1 MKIDEKGYSLSTADE
16 ILSAYEKQLQ
26 QKFGSDFY
34 IKPEGVIDNIVNS
47 SGVMEIDLQEQI
59 ASLAKQFDPEAS
71 EDNWQD
77 ALYERIGVSRLD
89 EQATVFK
96 KKILGTAGYAGA
108 AGAVTIRSK
117 STNDEFENTSNFT
130 IEDDGTAEIEFECV
144 VAGAVSVNASD
155 SFVIVEGPNEVTG
168 ISADDAVQIAI
179 GRERES
185 DSDFR
190 LRFRNSKAQNAR
202 ATRNANE
209 ANLLKYVDNIAFL
222 KIIDKKT
229 DNSFDAGT
237 IKIIAKKMNV
247 LFRELITVKEKE
259 KNAMYEE
266 KLKLFQ
272 YGLRRVKESYRADI
286 WELLMMTLLNEN
298 KDILKVLS
306 HPSIKLEERKNI
318 LRTSFQDYVNEEFLH
333 FLFVL
338 IDNFRLEEISDM
350 LDSYEYYLN
359 LSNNICNA
367 IVYSKY
373 QMLEEEKMAL
383 QKALESHFNK
393 KINLKYQLNV
403 NLLGGIIVNINGK
416 VIDASTLRQIIHLKN
431 ELKKGW

>member
-1 MKIDEKGYSLSTADE
+1 MKIDESGYSLSTAGD
-16 ILSAYEKQLQ
+16 ILSAYEEQLQ

-47 SGVMEIDLQEQI
+47 SGVMEILLQNQI
-59 ASLAKQFDPEAS
+59 ASLARQFDPES
-71 EDNWQD
+71 SQKSWQD

-117 STNDEFENTSNFT
+117 STNDEFVNTSDFT

-168 ISADDAVQIAI
+168 ISSDDAVQIAI

-237 IKIIAKKMNV
+237 IKIIAKHNTTDENFAKAVFDSVADGIDLLGDTSVIVKDNSGQDV
-247 LFRELITVKEKE
+247 TINWKNADEINLDIKATVKVRNGYYPNTVFANVKQNILAYIEKRVFGLQSIVYATE
-259 KNAMYEE
+259 FIIPVLEVDGVEAVVEILVKKSSDQEFSDNISLSREE
-266 KLKLFQ
+266 VPAFASE
-272 YGLRRVKESYRADI
+272 RI
-286 WELLMMTLLNEN
+286 ILNE
-298 KDILKVLS
+298 
-306 HPSIKLEERKNI
+306 P
-318 LRTSFQDYVNEEFLH
+318 
-333 FLFVL
+333 
-338 IDNFRLEEISDM
+338 
-350 LDSYEYYLN
+350 
-359 LSNNICNA
+359 A
-367 IVYSKY
+367 
-373 QMLEEEKMAL
+373 
-383 QKALESHFNK
+383 
-393 KINLKYQLNV
+393 
-403 NLLGGIIVNINGK
+403 
-416 VIDASTLRQIIHLKN
+416 
-431 ELKKGW
+431 

>member
-1 MKIDEKGYSLSTADE
+1 MNVDENGCKLSLTEDIMKSYQT
-16 ILSAYEKQLQ
+16 QLQ
-26 QKFGSDFY
+26 QKFGSNFY
-34 IKPEGVIDNIVNS
+34 IKPEGVIDNIFESV
-47 SGVMEIDLQEQI
+47 GLMETDLQDQI
-59 ASLAKQFDPEAS
+59 AYLSTQFDPEKAES
-71 EDNWQD
+71 IWQD

-117 STNDEFENTSNFT
+117 STNDEFVNTSDFT

-168 ISADDAVQIAI
+168 ISADDAVQIAV

-229 DNSFDAGT
+229 DKSFDAGT
-237 IKIIAKKMNV
+237 IKIIAKHNTTDENFAQAVFDSVADGIDLLGDTSVIVKDNSGQDV
-247 LFRELITVKEKE
+247 TINWKNADEINLDIKATVKVRNGYYPNTVFANVKQNILAYIEKRVFGLQSIVYATE
-259 KNAMYEE
+259 FIIPVLEVDGVEAVVEILVKKSSDEE
-266 KLKLFQ
+266 FSDNISLTREEVPAFASE
-272 YGLRRVKESYRADI
+272 RI
-286 WELLMMTLLNEN
+286 TLNE
-298 KDILKVLS
+298 
-306 HPSIKLEERKNI
+306 P
-318 LRTSFQDYVNEEFLH
+318 
-333 FLFVL
+333 
-338 IDNFRLEEISDM
+338 
-350 LDSYEYYLN
+350 
-359 LSNNICNA
+359 A
-367 IVYSKY
+367 
-373 QMLEEEKMAL
+373 
-383 QKALESHFNK
+383 
-393 KINLKYQLNV
+393 
-403 NLLGGIIVNINGK
+403 
-416 VIDASTLRQIIHLKN
+416 
-431 ELKKGW
+431 

>member
-1 MKIDEKGYSLSTADE
+1 MKIDESGYSLSTAGD
-16 ILSAYEKQLQ
+16 ILSAYEEQLQ

-47 SGVMEIDLQEQI
+47 SGVMEILLQNQI
-59 ASLAKQFDPEAS
+59 ASLARQFDPES
-71 EDNWQD
+71 SQKSWQD

-117 STNDEFENTSNFT
+117 STNDEFVNTSDFT

-168 ISADDAVQIAI
+168 ISSDDAAQIAI

-237 IKIIAKKMNV
+237 IKIIAKHNTTDENFAKAVFDSVADGIDLLGDTSVIVKDNSGQDV
-247 LFRELITVKEKE
+247 TINWKNADEINLDIKATVKVRNGYYPNTVFANVKQNILAYIEKRVFGLQSIVYATE
-259 KNAMYEE
+259 FIIPVLEVDGVEAVVEILVKKSSDQEFSDNISLSREE
-266 KLKLFQ
+266 VPAFASE
-272 YGLRRVKESYRADI
+272 RI
-286 WELLMMTLLNEN
+286 TLNE
-298 KDILKVLS
+298 
-306 HPSIKLEERKNI
+306 P
-318 LRTSFQDYVNEEFLH
+318 
-333 FLFVL
+333 
-338 IDNFRLEEISDM
+338 
-350 LDSYEYYLN
+350 
-359 LSNNICNA
+359 A
-367 IVYSKY
+367 
-373 QMLEEEKMAL
+373 
-383 QKALESHFNK
+383 
-393 KINLKYQLNV
+393 
-403 NLLGGIIVNINGK
+403 
-416 VIDASTLRQIIHLKN
+416 
-431 ELKKGW
+431 

>member
-1 MKIDEKGYSLSTADE
+1 MNVDENGCKLSLTEDIMKSYQT
-16 ILSAYEKQLQ
+16 QLQ
-26 QKFGSDFY
+26 QKFGSNFY
-34 IKPEGVIDNIVNS
+34 IKPEGVIDNIFESV
-47 SGVMEIDLQEQI
+47 GLMETDLQDQI
-59 ASLAKQFDPEAS
+59 AYLSTQFDPEKAES
-71 EDNWQD
+71 IWQD

-117 STNDEFENTSNFT
+117 STNDEFVNTSDFT

-237 IKIIAKKMNV
+237 IKIIAKHNTTDENFAKAVFDSVADGIDLLGDTSVIVKDNSGQDV
-247 LFRELITVKEKE
+247 TINWKNADEINLDIKATVKVRNGYYPNTVFANVKQNILAYIEKRVFGLQSIVYATE
-259 KNAMYEE
+259 FIIPVLEVDGVEAVVEILVKKSSDEE
-266 KLKLFQ
+266 FSDNISLSREEVPAFASE
-272 YGLRRVKESYRADI
+272 RI
-286 WELLMMTLLNEN
+286 TLNE
-298 KDILKVLS
+298 
-306 HPSIKLEERKNI
+306 P
-318 LRTSFQDYVNEEFLH
+318 
-333 FLFVL
+333 
-338 IDNFRLEEISDM
+338 
-350 LDSYEYYLN
+350 
-359 LSNNICNA
+359 A
-367 IVYSKY
+367 
-373 QMLEEEKMAL
+373 
-383 QKALESHFNK
+383 
-393 KINLKYQLNV
+393 
-403 NLLGGIIVNINGK
+403 
-416 VIDASTLRQIIHLKN
+416 
-431 ELKKGW
+431 

>member
-1 MKIDEKGYSLSTADE
+1 MNVDENGCKLSLTEDIMKSYQT
-16 ILSAYEKQLQ
+16 QLQ
-26 QKFGSDFY
+26 QKFGSNFY
-34 IKPEGVIDNIVNS
+34 IKPEGVIDNIFESV
-47 SGVMEIDLQEQI
+47 GLMETDLQDQI
-59 ASLAKQFDPEAS
+59 AYLSTQFDPEKAES
-71 EDNWQD
+71 IWQD

-117 STNDEFENTSNFT
+117 STNDEFVNTSDFT

-237 IKIIAKKMNV
+237 IKIIAKHNTTDENFAKAVFDSVADGIDLLGDTSVIVKDNSGQDV
-247 LFRELITVKEKE
+247 TINWKNADEINLDIKATVKVRNGYYPNTVFANVKQNILAYIEKRVFGLQSIVYATE
-259 KNAMYEE
+259 FIIPVLEVDGVEAVVEILVKKSSDQEFSDNISLSREE
-266 KLKLFQ
+266 VPAFASE
-272 YGLRRVKESYRADI
+272 RI
-286 WELLMMTLLNEN
+286 TLNE
-298 KDILKVLS
+298 
-306 HPSIKLEERKNI
+306 P
-318 LRTSFQDYVNEEFLH
+318 
-333 FLFVL
+333 
-338 IDNFRLEEISDM
+338 
-350 LDSYEYYLN
+350 
-359 LSNNICNA
+359 A
-367 IVYSKY
+367 
-373 QMLEEEKMAL
+373 
-383 QKALESHFNK
+383 
-393 KINLKYQLNV
+393 
-403 NLLGGIIVNINGK
+403 
-416 VIDASTLRQIIHLKN
+416 
-431 ELKKGW
+431 

>member
-1 MKIDEKGYSLSTADE
+1 MKIDESGYSLSTAGD
-16 ILSAYEKQLQ
+16 ILSAYEEQLQ

-47 SGVMEIDLQEQI
+47 SGVMEILLQNQI
-59 ASLAKQFDPEAS
+59 ASLARQFDPES
-71 EDNWQD
+71 SQKSWQD

-117 STNDEFENTSNFT
+117 STNDEFVNTSDFT

-168 ISADDAVQIAI
+168 ISSDDAAQIAI

-237 IKIIAKKMNV
+237 IKIIAKHNTTDENFAKAVFDSVADGIDLLGDTSVIVKDNSGQDV
-247 LFRELITVKEKE
+247 TINWKNADEINLDIKATVKVRNGYYPNTVFANVKQNILAYIEKRVFGLQSIVYATE
-259 KNAMYEE
+259 FIIPVLEVDGVEAVVEILVKKSSDEE
-266 KLKLFQ
+266 FSDNISLSREEVPAFASE
-272 YGLRRVKESYRADI
+272 RI
-286 WELLMMTLLNEN
+286 ILNE
-298 KDILKVLS
+298 
-306 HPSIKLEERKNI
+306 P
-318 LRTSFQDYVNEEFLH
+318 
-333 FLFVL
+333 
-338 IDNFRLEEISDM
+338 
-350 LDSYEYYLN
+350 
-359 LSNNICNA
+359 A
-367 IVYSKY
+367 
-373 QMLEEEKMAL
+373 
-383 QKALESHFNK
+383 
-393 KINLKYQLNV
+393 
-403 NLLGGIIVNINGK
+403 
-416 VIDASTLRQIIHLKN
+416 
-431 ELKKGW
+431 

>member
-117 STNDEFENTSNFT
+117 STNDEFVNTSDFT

-237 IKIIAKKMNV
+237 IKIIAKHNTTDENFAKAVFDSVADGIDLLGDTSVIVKDNSGQDV
-247 LFRELITVKEKE
+247 TINWKNADEINLDIKATVKVRNGYYPNTVFANVKQNILAYIEKRVFGLQSIVYATE
-259 KNAMYEE
+259 FIIPVLEVDGVEAVVEILVKKSSDQEFSDNISLSREE
-266 KLKLFQ
+266 VPAFASE
-272 YGLRRVKESYRADI
+272 RI
-286 WELLMMTLLNEN
+286 TLNE
-298 KDILKVLS
+298 
-306 HPSIKLEERKNI
+306 P
-318 LRTSFQDYVNEEFLH
+318 
-333 FLFVL
+333 
-338 IDNFRLEEISDM
+338 
-350 LDSYEYYLN
+350 
-359 LSNNICNA
+359 A
-367 IVYSKY
+367 
-373 QMLEEEKMAL
+373 
-383 QKALESHFNK
+383 
-393 KINLKYQLNV
+393 
-403 NLLGGIIVNINGK
+403 
-416 VIDASTLRQIIHLKN
+416 
-431 ELKKGW
+431 

>member
-117 STNDEFENTSNFT
+117 STNDEFVNTSDFT

-237 IKIIAKKMNV
+237 IKIIAKHNTTDENFAKAVFDSVADGIDLLGDTSVIVKDNSGQDV
-247 LFRELITVKEKE
+247 TINWKNADEINLDIKATVKVRNGYYPNTVFANVKQNILAYIEKRVFGLQSIVYATE
-259 KNAMYEE
+259 FIIPVLEVDGVEAVVEILVKKSSDEE
-266 KLKLFQ
+266 FSDNISLSREEVPAFASE
-272 YGLRRVKESYRADI
+272 RI
-286 WELLMMTLLNEN
+286 TLNE
-298 KDILKVLS
+298 
-306 HPSIKLEERKNI
+306 P
-318 LRTSFQDYVNEEFLH
+318 
-333 FLFVL
+333 
-338 IDNFRLEEISDM
+338 
-350 LDSYEYYLN
+350 
-359 LSNNICNA
+359 A
-367 IVYSKY
+367 
-373 QMLEEEKMAL
+373 
-383 QKALESHFNK
+383 
-393 KINLKYQLNV
+393 
-403 NLLGGIIVNINGK
+403 
-416 VIDASTLRQIIHLKN
+416 
-431 ELKKGW
+431 

>member
-117 STNDEFENTSNFT
+117 STNDEFVNTSDFT

-237 IKIIAKKMNV
+237 IKIIAKHNTTDENFAKAVFDSVADGIDLLGDTSVIVKDNSGQDV
-247 LFRELITVKEKE
+247 TINWKNADEINLDIKATVKVRNGYYPNTVFANVKQNILSYIEKRVFGLQSIVYATE
-259 KNAMYEE
+259 FIIPVLEVDGVEAVVEILVKKSSDEE
-266 KLKLFQ
+266 FSDNISLSREEVPAFASE
-272 YGLRRVKESYRADI
+272 RI
-286 WELLMMTLLNEN
+286 TLNE
-298 KDILKVLS
+298 
-306 HPSIKLEERKNI
+306 P
-318 LRTSFQDYVNEEFLH
+318 
-333 FLFVL
+333 
-338 IDNFRLEEISDM
+338 
-350 LDSYEYYLN
+350 
-359 LSNNICNA
+359 A
-367 IVYSKY
+367 
-373 QMLEEEKMAL
+373 
-383 QKALESHFNK
+383 
-393 KINLKYQLNV
+393 
-403 NLLGGIIVNINGK
+403 
-416 VIDASTLRQIIHLKN
+416 
-431 ELKKGW
+431 

>member
-1 MKIDEKGYSLSTADE
+1 MNVDENGCKLSLTEDIMKSYQT
-16 ILSAYEKQLQ
+16 QLQ
-26 QKFGSDFY
+26 QKFGSNFY
-34 IKPEGVIDNIVNS
+34 IKPEGVIDNIFESV
-47 SGVMEIDLQEQI
+47 GLMETDLQDQI
-59 ASLAKQFDPEAS
+59 AYLSTQFDPEKAES
-71 EDNWQD
+71 IWQD

-117 STNDEFENTSNFT
+117 STNDEFVNTSDFT

-237 IKIIAKKMNV
+237 IKIIAKHNTTDENFAKAVFDSVADGIDLLGDTSVIVKDNSGQDV
-247 LFRELITVKEKE
+247 TINWKNADEINLDIKATVKVRNGYYPNTVFANVKQNILAYIEKRVFGLQSIVYATE
-259 KNAMYEE
+259 FIIPVLEVDGVEAVVEILVKKSSDQEFSDNISLSREE
-266 KLKLFQ
+266 VPAFASE
-272 YGLRRVKESYRADI
+272 RI
-286 WELLMMTLLNEN
+286 ILNE
-298 KDILKVLS
+298 
-306 HPSIKLEERKNI
+306 P
-318 LRTSFQDYVNEEFLH
+318 
-333 FLFVL
+333 
-338 IDNFRLEEISDM
+338 
-350 LDSYEYYLN
+350 
-359 LSNNICNA
+359 A
-367 IVYSKY
+367 
-373 QMLEEEKMAL
+373 
-383 QKALESHFNK
+383 
-393 KINLKYQLNV
+393 
-403 NLLGGIIVNINGK
+403 
-416 VIDASTLRQIIHLKN
+416 
-431 ELKKGW
+431 

>member
-1 MKIDEKGYSLSTADE
+1 MKIDESGYSLSTAGD
-16 ILSAYEKQLQ
+16 ILTAYEEQLQ

-47 SGVMEIDLQEQI
+47 SGVMEILLQNQI
-59 ASLAKQFDPEAS
+59 ASLARQFDPES
-71 EDNWQD
+71 SQKSWQD

-117 STNDEFENTSNFT
+117 STNDEFVNTSDFT

-237 IKIIAKKMNV
+237 IKIIAKHNTTDENFAKAVFDSVADGIDLLGDTSVIVKDNSGQDV
-247 LFRELITVKEKE
+247 TINWKNADEINLDIKATVKVRNGYYPNTVFANVKQNILAYIEKRVFGLQSIVYATE
-259 KNAMYEE
+259 FIIPVLEVDGVEAVVEILVKKSSDEE
-266 KLKLFQ
+266 FSDNISLSREEVPAFASE
-272 YGLRRVKESYRADI
+272 RI
-286 WELLMMTLLNEN
+286 TLNE
-298 KDILKVLS
+298 
-306 HPSIKLEERKNI
+306 P
-318 LRTSFQDYVNEEFLH
+318 
-333 FLFVL
+333 
-338 IDNFRLEEISDM
+338 
-350 LDSYEYYLN
+350 
-359 LSNNICNA
+359 A
-367 IVYSKY
+367 
-373 QMLEEEKMAL
+373 
-383 QKALESHFNK
+383 
-393 KINLKYQLNV
+393 
-403 NLLGGIIVNINGK
+403 
-416 VIDASTLRQIIHLKN
+416 
-431 ELKKGW
+431 

>member
-1 MKIDEKGYSLSTADE
+1 MNVDEKGYSLSTLEE
-16 ILSAYEKQLQ
+16 IFNEFESKLKSKY
-26 QKFGSDFY
+26 GSDFY
-34 IKPEGVIDNIVNS
+34 IKPEGIIDNIVNT
-47 SGVMEIDLQEQI
+47 SGLMEILLQNQI
-59 ASLAKQFDPEAS
+59 AFLAKQFDPETC
-71 EDNWQD
+71 EGNWQD

-117 STNDEFENTSNFT
+117 STNDEFVNTSDFT

-237 IKIIAKKMNV
+237 IKIIAKHNTTDENFAKAVFDSVADGIDLLGDTSVIVKDNSGQDV
-247 LFRELITVKEKE
+247 TINWKNADEINLDIKATVKVRNGYYPNTVFANVKQNILAYIEKRVFGLQSIVYATE
-259 KNAMYEE
+259 FIIPVLEVDGVEAVVEILVKKSSDEE
-266 KLKLFQ
+266 FSDNISLSREEVPAFASE
-272 YGLRRVKESYRADI
+272 RI
-286 WELLMMTLLNEN
+286 TLNE
-298 KDILKVLS
+298 
-306 HPSIKLEERKNI
+306 P
-318 LRTSFQDYVNEEFLH
+318 
-333 FLFVL
+333 
-338 IDNFRLEEISDM
+338 
-350 LDSYEYYLN
+350 
-359 LSNNICNA
+359 A
-367 IVYSKY
+367 
-373 QMLEEEKMAL
+373 
-383 QKALESHFNK
+383 
-393 KINLKYQLNV
+393 
-403 NLLGGIIVNINGK
+403 
-416 VIDASTLRQIIHLKN
+416 
-431 ELKKGW
+431 

>member
-89 EQATVFK
+89 EQATVFR

-117 STNDEFENTSNFT
+117 STNDEFVNTSDFT

-237 IKIIAKKMNV
+237 IKIIAKHNTTDENFAKAVFDSVADGIDLLGDTSVIVKDNSGQDV
-247 LFRELITVKEKE
+247 TINWKNADEINLDIKATVKIRNGYYPNTVFANVKQNILAYIEKRVFGLQSIVYATE
-259 KNAMYEE
+259 FIIPVLEVDGVEAVVEILVKKSSDEE
-266 KLKLFQ
+266 FSDNISLSREEVPAFASE
-272 YGLRRVKESYRADI
+272 RI
-286 WELLMMTLLNEN
+286 TLNE
-298 KDILKVLS
+298 
-306 HPSIKLEERKNI
+306 P
-318 LRTSFQDYVNEEFLH
+318 
-333 FLFVL
+333 
-338 IDNFRLEEISDM
+338 
-350 LDSYEYYLN
+350 
-359 LSNNICNA
+359 A
-367 IVYSKY
+367 
-373 QMLEEEKMAL
+373 
-383 QKALESHFNK
+383 
-393 KINLKYQLNV
+393 
-403 NLLGGIIVNINGK
+403 
-416 VIDASTLRQIIHLKN
+416 
-431 ELKKGW
+431 

>member
-117 STNDEFENTSNFT
+117 STNDEFVNTSDFT

-168 ISADDAVQIAI
+168 ISSDDAVQIAI

-237 IKIIAKKMNV
+237 IKIIAKHNTTDENFAKAVFDSVADGIDLLGDTSVIVKDNSGQDV
-247 LFRELITVKEKE
+247 TINWKNADEINLDIKATVKVRNGYYPNTVFANVKQNILAYIEKRVFGLQSIVYATE
-259 KNAMYEE
+259 FIIPVLEVDGVEAVVEILVKKSSDEE
-266 KLKLFQ
+266 FSDNISLSREEVPAFASE
-272 YGLRRVKESYRADI
+272 RI
-286 WELLMMTLLNEN
+286 TLNE
-298 KDILKVLS
+298 
-306 HPSIKLEERKNI
+306 P
-318 LRTSFQDYVNEEFLH
+318 
-333 FLFVL
+333 
-338 IDNFRLEEISDM
+338 
-350 LDSYEYYLN
+350 
-359 LSNNICNA
+359 A
-367 IVYSKY
+367 
-373 QMLEEEKMAL
+373 
-383 QKALESHFNK
+383 
-393 KINLKYQLNV
+393 
-403 NLLGGIIVNINGK
+403 
-416 VIDASTLRQIIHLKN
+416 
-431 ELKKGW
+431 

>member
-1 MKIDEKGYSLSTADE
+1 MKIDESGYSLSTAGD
-16 ILSAYEKQLQ
+16 ILSAYEEQLQ

-47 SGVMEIDLQEQI
+47 SAVMEILLRNQI
-59 ASLAKQFDPEAS
+59 ASLARQFDPES
-71 EDNWQD
+71 SQKSWQD
-77 ALYERIGVSRLD
+77 ALYERIGVPRLD

-117 STNDEFENTSNFT
+117 STNDEFVNTSDFT

-168 ISADDAVQIAI
+168 ISSDDAVQIAI

-237 IKIIAKKMNV
+237 IKIIAKHNTTDENFAKAVFDSVADGIDLLGDTSVIVKDNSGQDV
-247 LFRELITVKEKE
+247 TINWKNADEINLDIKATVKVRNGYYPNTVFANVKQNILAYIEKRVFGLQSIVYATE
-259 KNAMYEE
+259 FIIPVLEVDGVEAVVEILVKKSSDQEFSDNISLSREE
-266 KLKLFQ
+266 VPAFASE
-272 YGLRRVKESYRADI
+272 RI
-286 WELLMMTLLNEN
+286 ILNE
-298 KDILKVLS
+298 
-306 HPSIKLEERKNI
+306 P
-318 LRTSFQDYVNEEFLH
+318 
-333 FLFVL
+333 
-338 IDNFRLEEISDM
+338 
-350 LDSYEYYLN
+350 
-359 LSNNICNA
+359 A
-367 IVYSKY
+367 
-373 QMLEEEKMAL
+373 
-383 QKALESHFNK
+383 
-393 KINLKYQLNV
+393 
-403 NLLGGIIVNINGK
+403 
-416 VIDASTLRQIIHLKN
+416 
-431 ELKKGW
+431 

>member
-89 EQATVFK
+89 EQATVFR

-117 STNDEFENTSNFT
+117 STNDEFVNTSDFT

-237 IKIIAKKMNV
+237 IKIIAKHNTTDENFAKAVFDSVADGIDLLGDTSVIVKDNSGQDV
-247 LFRELITVKEKE
+247 TINWKNADEINLDIKATVKVRNGYYPNTVFANVKQNILAYIEKRVFGLQSIVYATE
-259 KNAMYEE
+259 FIIPVLEVDGVEAVLEILVKKSSDQEFSDNISLSREE
-266 KLKLFQ
+266 VPAFASE
-272 YGLRRVKESYRADI
+272 RI
-286 WELLMMTLLNEN
+286 TLNE
-298 KDILKVLS
+298 
-306 HPSIKLEERKNI
+306 P
-318 LRTSFQDYVNEEFLH
+318 
-333 FLFVL
+333 
-338 IDNFRLEEISDM
+338 
-350 LDSYEYYLN
+350 
-359 LSNNICNA
+359 A
-367 IVYSKY
+367 
-373 QMLEEEKMAL
+373 
-383 QKALESHFNK
+383 
-393 KINLKYQLNV
+393 
-403 NLLGGIIVNINGK
+403 
-416 VIDASTLRQIIHLKN
+416 
-431 ELKKGW
+431 

>member
-1 MKIDEKGYSLSTADE
+1 MKIDESGYSLSTAGD
-16 ILSAYEKQLQ
+16 ILSAYEEQLQ

-47 SGVMEIDLQEQI
+47 SGVMEILLQNQI
-59 ASLAKQFDPEAS
+59 ASLARQFDPES
-71 EDNWQD
+71 SQKSWQD

-117 STNDEFENTSNFT
+117 STNDEFVNTSDFT

-168 ISADDAVQIAI
+168 ISSDDAVQIAI

-237 IKIIAKKMNV
+237 IKIIAKHNTTDENFAKAVFDSVADGIDLLGDTSVIVKDNSGQDV
-247 LFRELITVKEKE
+247 TINWKNADEINLDIKATVKVRNGYYPNTVFANVKQNILAYIEKRVFGLQSIVYATE
-259 KNAMYEE
+259 FIIPVLEVDGVEAVLEILVKKSSDQEFSDNISLSREE
-266 KLKLFQ
+266 VPAFASE
-272 YGLRRVKESYRADI
+272 RI
-286 WELLMMTLLNEN
+286 ILNE
-298 KDILKVLS
+298 
-306 HPSIKLEERKNI
+306 P
-318 LRTSFQDYVNEEFLH
+318 
-333 FLFVL
+333 
-338 IDNFRLEEISDM
+338 
-350 LDSYEYYLN
+350 
-359 LSNNICNA
+359 A
-367 IVYSKY
+367 
-373 QMLEEEKMAL
+373 
-383 QKALESHFNK
+383 
-393 KINLKYQLNV
+393 
-403 NLLGGIIVNINGK
+403 
-416 VIDASTLRQIIHLKN
+416 
-431 ELKKGW
+431 

>member
-1 MKIDEKGYSLSTADE
+1 MKIDESGYSLSTAGD
-16 ILSAYEKQLQ
+16 ILSAYEEQLQ

-47 SGVMEIDLQEQI
+47 SGVMEILLQNQI
-59 ASLAKQFDPEAS
+59 ASLARQFDPES
-71 EDNWQD
+71 SQKSWQD

-117 STNDEFENTSNFT
+117 STNDEFVNTSDFT

-237 IKIIAKKMNV
+237 IKIIAKHNTTDENFAKAVFDSVADGIDLLGDTSVIVKDNSGQDV
-247 LFRELITVKEKE
+247 TINWKNADEINLDIKATVKVRNGYYPNTVFANVKQNILAYIEKRVFGLQSIVYATE
-259 KNAMYEE
+259 FIIPVLEVDGVEAVVEILVKKSSDEE
-266 KLKLFQ
+266 FSDNISLSREEVPAFASE
-272 YGLRRVKESYRADI
+272 RI
-286 WELLMMTLLNEN
+286 TLNE
-298 KDILKVLS
+298 
-306 HPSIKLEERKNI
+306 P
-318 LRTSFQDYVNEEFLH
+318 
-333 FLFVL
+333 
-338 IDNFRLEEISDM
+338 
-350 LDSYEYYLN
+350 
-359 LSNNICNA
+359 A
-367 IVYSKY
+367 
-373 QMLEEEKMAL
+373 
-383 QKALESHFNK
+383 
-393 KINLKYQLNV
+393 
-403 NLLGGIIVNINGK
+403 
-416 VIDASTLRQIIHLKN
+416 
-431 ELKKGW
+431 

>member
-1 MKIDEKGYSLSTADE
+1 MKIDESGYSLSTAGD
-16 ILSAYEKQLQ
+16 ILSAYEEQLQ

-47 SGVMEIDLQEQI
+47 SGVMEILLQNQI
-59 ASLAKQFDPEAS
+59 ASLARQFDPES
-71 EDNWQD
+71 SQKSWQD

-117 STNDEFENTSNFT
+117 STNDEFVNTSDFT

-168 ISADDAVQIAI
+168 ISSDDAAQIAI

-237 IKIIAKKMNV
+237 IKIIAKHNTTDENFAKAVFDSVADGIDLLGDTSVIVKDNSGQDV
-247 LFRELITVKEKE
+247 TINWKNADEINLDIKATVKVRNGYYPNTVFANVKQNILAYIEKRVFGLQSIVYATE
-259 KNAMYEE
+259 FIIPVLEVDGVEAVVEILVKKSSDEE
-266 KLKLFQ
+266 FSDNISLSREEVPAFASE
-272 YGLRRVKESYRADI
+272 RI
-286 WELLMMTLLNEN
+286 TLNE
-298 KDILKVLS
+298 
-306 HPSIKLEERKNI
+306 P
-318 LRTSFQDYVNEEFLH
+318 
-333 FLFVL
+333 
-338 IDNFRLEEISDM
+338 
-350 LDSYEYYLN
+350 
-359 LSNNICNA
+359 A
-367 IVYSKY
+367 
-373 QMLEEEKMAL
+373 
-383 QKALESHFNK
+383 
-393 KINLKYQLNV
+393 
-403 NLLGGIIVNINGK
+403 
-416 VIDASTLRQIIHLKN
+416 
-431 ELKKGW
+431 

>member
-89 EQATVFK
+89 EQATVFR

-117 STNDEFENTSNFT
+117 STNDEFVNTSDFT

-237 IKIIAKKMNV
+237 IKIIAKHNTTDENFAKAVFDSVADGIDLLGDTSVIVKDNSGQDV
-247 LFRELITVKEKE
+247 TINWKNADEINLDIKATVKIRNGYYPNTVFANVKQNILAYIEKRVFGLQSIVYATE
-259 KNAMYEE
+259 FIIPVLEVDGVEAVVEILVKKSSDEE
-266 KLKLFQ
+266 FSDNISLSREEVPAFASE
-272 YGLRRVKESYRADI
+272 RI
-286 WELLMMTLLNEN
+286 ILNE
-298 KDILKVLS
+298 
-306 HPSIKLEERKNI
+306 P
-318 LRTSFQDYVNEEFLH
+318 
-333 FLFVL
+333 
-338 IDNFRLEEISDM
+338 
-350 LDSYEYYLN
+350 
-359 LSNNICNA
+359 A
-367 IVYSKY
+367 
-373 QMLEEEKMAL
+373 
-383 QKALESHFNK
+383 
-393 KINLKYQLNV
+393 
-403 NLLGGIIVNINGK
+403 
-416 VIDASTLRQIIHLKN
+416 
-431 ELKKGW
+431 

>member
-1 MKIDEKGYSLSTADE
+1 MNVDENGCKLSLTEDIMKSYQT
-16 ILSAYEKQLQ
+16 QLQ
-26 QKFGSDFY
+26 QKFGSNFY
-34 IKPEGVIDNIVNS
+34 IKPEGVIDNIFESV
-47 SGVMEIDLQEQI
+47 GLMETDLQDQI
-59 ASLAKQFDPEAS
+59 AYLSTQFDPEKAES
-71 EDNWQD
+71 IWRD

-117 STNDEFENTSNFT
+117 STNDEFVNTSDFT

-237 IKIIAKKMNV
+237 IKIIAKHNTTDENFAQAVFDSVADGIDLLGDTSVIVKDNSGQDV
-247 LFRELITVKEKE
+247 TINWKNADEINLDIKATVKVRNGYYPNTVFANVKQNILAYIEKRVFGLQSIVYATE
-259 KNAMYEE
+259 FIIPVLEVDGVEAVVEILVKKSSDEE
-266 KLKLFQ
+266 FSDNISLSREEVPAFASE
-272 YGLRRVKESYRADI
+272 RI
-286 WELLMMTLLNEN
+286 ILNE
-298 KDILKVLS
+298 
-306 HPSIKLEERKNI
+306 P
-318 LRTSFQDYVNEEFLH
+318 
-333 FLFVL
+333 
-338 IDNFRLEEISDM
+338 
-350 LDSYEYYLN
+350 
-359 LSNNICNA
+359 A
-367 IVYSKY
+367 
-373 QMLEEEKMAL
+373 
-383 QKALESHFNK
+383 
-393 KINLKYQLNV
+393 
-403 NLLGGIIVNINGK
+403 
-416 VIDASTLRQIIHLKN
+416 
-431 ELKKGW
+431 

>member
-237 IKIIAKKMNV
+237 IKIIAKHNTTDENFAKAVFDSVADGIDLLGDTSVIVKDNSGQDV
-247 LFRELITVKEKE
+247 TINWKNADEINLDIKATVKVRNGYYPNTVFANVKQNILAYIEKRVFGLQSIVYATE
-259 KNAMYEE
+259 FIIPVLEVDGVEAVVEILVKKSSDEE
-266 KLKLFQ
+266 FSDNISLSREEVPAFASE
-272 YGLRRVKESYRADI
+272 RI
-286 WELLMMTLLNEN
+286 TLNE
-298 KDILKVLS
+298 
-306 HPSIKLEERKNI
+306 P
-318 LRTSFQDYVNEEFLH
+318 
-333 FLFVL
+333 
-338 IDNFRLEEISDM
+338 
-350 LDSYEYYLN
+350 
-359 LSNNICNA
+359 A
-367 IVYSKY
+367 
-373 QMLEEEKMAL
+373 
-383 QKALESHFNK
+383 
-393 KINLKYQLNV
+393 
-403 NLLGGIIVNINGK
+403 
-416 VIDASTLRQIIHLKN
+416 
-431 ELKKGW
+431 

>member
-117 STNDEFENTSNFT
+117 STNDEFVNTSDFT

-237 IKIIAKKMNV
+237 IKIIAKHNTTDENFAKAVFDSVADGIDLLGDTSVIVKDNSGQDV
-247 LFRELITVKEKE
+247 TINWKNADEINLDIKATVKVRNGYYPNTVFANVKQNILAYIEKRVFGLQSIVYATE
-259 KNAMYEE
+259 FIIPVLEVDGVEAVVEILVKKSSDEE
-266 KLKLFQ
+266 FSDNISLSREEVPAFASE
-272 YGLRRVKESYRADI
+272 RI
-286 WELLMMTLLNEN
+286 ILNE
-298 KDILKVLS
+298 
-306 HPSIKLEERKNI
+306 P
-318 LRTSFQDYVNEEFLH
+318 
-333 FLFVL
+333 
-338 IDNFRLEEISDM
+338 
-350 LDSYEYYLN
+350 
-359 LSNNICNA
+359 A
-367 IVYSKY
+367 
-373 QMLEEEKMAL
+373 
-383 QKALESHFNK
+383 
-393 KINLKYQLNV
+393 
-403 NLLGGIIVNINGK
+403 
-416 VIDASTLRQIIHLKN
+416 
-431 ELKKGW
+431 

>member
-1 MKIDEKGYSLSTADE
+1 MNVDENGCKLSLTEDIMKSYQT
-16 ILSAYEKQLQ
+16 QLQ
-26 QKFGSDFY
+26 QKFGSNFY
-34 IKPEGVIDNIVNS
+34 IKPEGVIDNIFESV
-47 SGVMEIDLQEQI
+47 GLMETDLQDQI
-59 ASLAKQFDPEAS
+59 AYLSTQFDPEKAES
-71 EDNWQD
+71 IWQD

-117 STNDEFENTSNFT
+117 STNDEFVNTSDFT

-237 IKIIAKKMNV
+237 IKIIAKHNTTDENFAKAVFDSVADGIDLLGDTSVIVKDNSGQDV
-247 LFRELITVKEKE
+247 TINWKNADEINLDIKATVKVRNGYYPNTVFANVKQNILAYIEKRVFGLQSIVYATE
-259 KNAMYEE
+259 FIIPVMEIDGVEAVVEILVKKSSDEE
-266 KLKLFQ
+266 FSDNISLSREEVPAFASE
-272 YGLRRVKESYRADI
+272 RI
-286 WELLMMTLLNEN
+286 TLNE
-298 KDILKVLS
+298 
-306 HPSIKLEERKNI
+306 P
-318 LRTSFQDYVNEEFLH
+318 
-333 FLFVL
+333 
-338 IDNFRLEEISDM
+338 
-350 LDSYEYYLN
+350 
-359 LSNNICNA
+359 A
-367 IVYSKY
+367 
-373 QMLEEEKMAL
+373 
-383 QKALESHFNK
+383 
-393 KINLKYQLNV
+393 
-403 NLLGGIIVNINGK
+403 
-416 VIDASTLRQIIHLKN
+416 
-431 ELKKGW
+431 